1 MVLLLEVAC
10 RIWSRLDLSLW
21 NDESRLWLHFDFVIL
36 LIFVDH
42 LSGILFVRWA
52 VEFLINHFAWILC
65 SWIYSFRFLVTDWS
79 RCPLTVIYK
88 LLLTWNEIAFLI
100 WWLGVALKILCSFP
114 WILRIG
120 FSLVYILL
128 LLLMW
133 NWFFL
138 RNSLILI
145 WALLFF
151 LNVILFLI
159 SVTLL
164 ITVLICLFLFLA
176 TT

>member
-1 MVLLLEVAC
+1 MVLLLEVAR
-10 RIWSRLDLSLW
+10 RIWSRLDLSLG
-21 NDESRLWLHFDFVIL
+21 NDESRLRLHFDFVIL

-79 RCPLTVIYK
+79 RCSLTVIYK

-100 WWLGVALKILCSFP
+100 WWLGVALKILCPFP

-128 LLLMW
+128 LLLMR

-145 WALLFF
+145 WTLLFF

-164 ITVLICLFLFLA
+164 ITVLICLFLLLA
-176 TT
+176 PT